1 MKIFGY
7 NITKEKRD
15 VNGVKTQVPDAV
27 VTNPYGGG
35 GLGLNFEQYK
45 GGSASNLSAFFRGV
59 NLIADSVAAMPLLVK
74 RENSDGY
81 SDVIFNHYLYNL
93 FDHNESQITRFEMI
107 KQLIWSVIM
116 RGNGYIYIYRDNTG
130 KAKGFRWLHPDDVT
144 IFYDKMKNVLY
155 YQSVVVSKKRIEPVN
170 MIHIKLFSDDGIIGK
185 SLVSYANRSVT
196 VANNTE
202 NSAANFFQS
211 GCNLNGIIKVEG
223 SLTPQQKQD
232 IRDSWRDSVGTQ
244 GGGIGVLQGN
254 MSYTPVQMTVADAQ
268 LVESRQFTV
277 VDIARWLGINPTLLG
292 DLSHSSY
299 NTLEASQNEFYIHTL
314 MPYVTLIEE
323 EFTNKIFVPSEKGY
337 YINFDENSILRS
349 DKEKQADYYSTLLD
363 KGVLSINEVR
373 QALGYK
379 EIEGGDAHTIAYSDP
394 TQNAVDKNNENKE
407 DNNE

>member
-1 MKIFGY
+1 MKILGF
-7 NITKEKRD
+7 NITREKRD
-15 VNGVKTQVPDAV
+15 VNGVSTQVPDAV
-27 VTNPYGGG
+27 VVNPYGG

-45 GGSASNLSAFFRGV
+45 GGCADNLSAFFRGV
-59 NLIADSVAAMPLLVK
+59 NLIADSVASMPIVVK
-74 RENSDGY
+74 KEDKDGY
-81 SDVIFNHYLYNL
+81 SDTIFDHYLYNL

-130 KAKGFRWLHPDDVT
+130 KAIGFRWLHPDDVV
-144 IFYDKMKNVLY
+144 IFYDKFKNVLY

-170 MIHIKLFSDDGIIGK
+170 MIHLKLHSNDGIIGR
-185 SLVSYANRSVT
+185 SVVSYATRSIT

-211 GCNLNGIIKVEG
+211 GCNLNGIIKVDG
-223 SLTPQQKQD
+223 TLTPQQKQD
-232 IRDSWRDSVGTQ
+232 IRDSWRESVGTQ

-254 MSYTPVQMTVADAQ
+254 MSYTPVQMTVQDAQ

-292 DLSHSSY
+292 DLTHSSY
-299 NTLEASQNEFYIHTL
+299 NTLEAAQNEFYIHTL

-337 YINFDENSILRS
+337 YINLDENSILRS
-349 DKEKQADYYSTLLD
+349 DKSKQADFYSTLLD

-379 EIEGGDAHTIAYSDP
+379 EIKGGDKHLIAYSDP
-394 TQNAVDKNNENKE
+394 TQNAVDKNNENKDE
-407 DNNE
+407 

>member
-1 MKIFGY
+1 MRIFGL
-7 NITKEKRD
+7 NITRESR
-15 VNGVKTQVPDAV
+15 GVPSNPNSQVPDAV
-27 VTNPYGGG
+27 VSNPYGG
-35 GLGLNFEQYK
+35 LGLQFQQFT
-45 GGSASNLSAFFRGV
+45 GGGASNLSAFFRGV
-59 NLIADSVAAMPLLVK
+59 NLIADSVAAMPILVK
-74 RENSDGY
+74 RENADGY
-81 SDVIFNHYLYNL
+81 SDVVFDHYLYNL

-116 RGNGYIYIYRDNTG
+116 RGNGYIYIYRDGTG

-155 YQSVVVSKKRIEPVN
+155 YQSTVISKKRIEPVN
-170 MIHIKLFSDDGIIGK
+170 LIHIKLYSDDGIIGK
-185 SLVSYANRSVT
+185 SLVSYANRSVK
-196 VANNTE
+196 VANLTE
-202 NSAANFFQS
+202 NSASNFFGS
-211 GCNLNGIIKVEG
+211 GCNLSGIIKVDG
-223 SLTPQQKQD
+223 TLTPQQKQD
-232 IRDSWRDSVGTQ
+232 IRDSWRESLGEA
-244 GGGIGVLQGN
+244 GGLGVLQGN
-254 MSYTPVQMTVADAQ
+254 MSYTPVQMTVADSQ

-314 MPYVTLIEE
+314 MPYVTIIEE

-373 QALGYK
+373 QALGYR

-394 TQNAVDKNNENKE
+394 NQNAVDNNENKDT
-407 DNNE
+407 DNE